1 MTIDPA
7 VIPGL
12 MLLAAELMAL
22 AAIGFVVVR
31 VVLRQTDDRVALAQ
45 GLVVGLALWGFIL
58 NIVLYAIPSLAGV
71 LVAWGVT
78 LAIGAGLAW
87 RAPRPVRPQLRTTA
101 GFVAAVLA
109 LFWVALASRQ
119 LLAIVDEYLH
129 LGLAASIR
137 TGGFHPPVFP
147 WNPDL
152 PTAYHY
158 GANLL
163 VGFLTPPVGPDLA
176 FVTELLGAY
185 LWMSFALIVITLLLQ
200 RGSWITA
207 LAIAPLLLTAGVW
220 TQVHYDAPPG
230 ILRVPA
236 VAPIPTAG
244 ASVSTWLPEVYWPSV
259 RFPWAQVLVASPPNI
274 WKPTFVL
281 AYALALVVLERVAG
295 GGRRSW
301 PSALAL
307 AALVGFMG
315 LADEA
320 VAAMVLGLWVLLE
333 VAQFLTARPPRADRA
348 RSALRAAAGP
358 VLAALILVAGGGAV
372 TGVLA
377 GSGGTGLSLGWL
389 SDPSFRRPIG
399 AFTDVSGGL
408 GMLGLGVVP
417 VAVATALLAWRDR
430 LAVALAV
437 GGALFM
443 LAALSLQY
451 EFSRDVARLDGHAR
465 NLALLGLLVALSV
478 RLHALRRPR
487 WRHAVVALF
496 VVLVTWP
503 TAVAPGRAIALA
515 LGQGVQ
521 VTNPQ
526 HGEPVLNFMFAGRYV
541 PPPPPSA
548 GIVAYVRD
556 HTAVDARILSLSPA
570 PLSIATGRPNASG
583 FPEFIHYSQ
592 VTGSDYL
599 DAIRL
604 LEPAPIQRRGWTHV
618 HGTDAWLAGLPPR
631 ARRWIEDPALFT
643 PLVRD
648 GTETLYR
655 IQPAFSQL
663 AVAPTPESYEAL
675 RQAVP
680 PGATVYLSPSIDGL
694 GSIRA
699 AALLPHARLL
709 GHVRVFGEHLR
720 PHFTT
725 EPLGQQR
732 PDLVVTSARLAPS
745 TFPPGQRT
753 PIWWNSEIAVYAP
766 DGAIA
771 QIRPPP
777 EPLFSVRL
785 SNVEVDG
792 ARITFTATIMDR
804 AAGRWTGHDWMVT
817 AADGSPWRFPRH
829 FHSNGQQHVEILWFS
844 GQIPPE
850 QGVTSGTYVL
860 DPWAPSLAFHG
871 DDGRFIAAES
881 AGSLKPGSWLLALR
895 LRRGWWESGFIPVM
909 HLQVDPTGA
918 VTYQVYEGALG
929 VRPIPI

>member
-1 MTIDPA
+1 
-7 VIPGL
+7 
-12 MLLAAELMAL
+12 MA
-22 AAIGFVVVR
+22 
-31 VVLRQTDDRVALAQ
+31 
-45 GLVVGLALWGFIL
+45 LALWGFIL

-87 RAPRPVRPQLRTTA
+87 RAPRPVRPRLRTTA

-119 LLAIVDEYLH
+119 LLAIIDEYLH

-176 FVTELLGAY
+176 FVTELLSAY
-185 LWMSFALIVITLLLQ
+185 VWVSFALIVVTLLLQ

-207 LAIAPLLLTAGVW
+207 LAIAPLLLTAGAW
-220 TQVHYDAPPG
+220 TQIHYTAPPG
-230 ILRVPA
+230 ILQVPA
-236 VAPIPTAG
+236 VAPIPAAG
-244 ASVSTWLPEVYWPSV
+244 ASATMWLAEAYWPSV
-259 RFPWAQVLVASPPNI
+259 RFPWAQVFDASPPNI

-320 VAAMVLGLWVLLE
+320 VATMVLGLWVLLE
-333 VAQFLTARPPRADRA
+333 VVQFLTARPPRADRA
-348 RSALRAAAGP
+348 RWVLRAAAGP

-372 TGVLA
+372 TGILA
-377 GSGGTGLSLGWL
+377 GSGGTGLSLEWMG
-389 SDPSFRRPIG
+389 DPSYRRPIG

-408 GMLGLGVVP
+408 GMLGIGVVP

-443 LAALSLQY
+443 LAAITLQY

-496 VVLVTWP
+496 VVFVTWP

-526 HGEPVLNFMFAGRYV
+526 PGEPVLHFDLRGPLSCPRPRR
-541 PPPPPSA
+541 PPASSPTSGTTRPSTRA
-548 GIVAYVRD
+548 SSRRV
-556 HTAVDARILSLSPA
+556 PA

-583 FPEFIHYSQ
+583 FPEFIHYSR

-604 LEPAPIQRRGWTHV
+604 LEPAAIQRRGWTYV
-618 HGTDAWLAGLPPR
+618 HATDAWLAGLPPR
-631 ARRWIEDPALFT
+631 ARRWIEDPSFFT

-655 IQPAFSQL
+655 IQPAFLQL
-663 AVAPTPESYEAL
+663 AVAPAPESYEAL

-699 AALLPHARLL
+699 ASLLSHARLL
-709 GHVRVFGEHLR
+709 GYVRVFGEHLR
-720 PHFTT
+720 PHFPT

-817 AADGSPWRFPRH
+817 AADKSPWRLPRY
-829 FHSNGQQHVEILWFS
+829 FHSNGQHHVDILWFS
-844 GQIPPE
+844 GQIAPG
-850 QGVTSGTYVL
+850 QDVTSHAYVFDL
-860 DPWAPSLAFHG
+860 LAPSLVFQS
-871 DDGRFIAAES
+871 DDGSFTDAES

-918 VTYQVYEGALG
+918 VTYQVYEGDLG
-929 VRPIPI
+929 VRPLPI